1 MSYQVIARKWRPQT
15 FQEVTGQEHIT
26 RTLLN
31 ALSHERLHHAYL
43 FSGARGVGKTT
54 TARLLTKALNCHK
67 TDKPNLDPCRT
78 DDRTACA
85 SCMEISES
93 RSMDVL
99 EIDAASHTGIG
110 DVRETILENININ
123 PVRDRYKAFIID
135 EVHQLSKPAFN
146 ALLKTLEEPPENV
159 VFVLATTELHKVP
172 ETIRSRCQE
181 FDFRTIALQKIFDRL
196 KLIAKAESV
205 DIDDGSLREI
215 ARSGMGSMRDAQSN
229 FDQVISFSGDKISV
243 SDVSSALGIAS
254 AEMLRRVVDAI
265 SDRSPKLA
273 LDVVA
278 DLVSRGQDM
287 RNFCRDLLAVFRDLL
302 VFKVSDGDASLV
314 ESSMLTA
321 EEMKEYGDRF
331 VKADFL
337 RFFTSLAETE
347 TNLKEAMQPRYVL
360 ETGLVKLIELRRVV
374 PLEDLLDRL
383 GRLEKS
389 LAGVAE
395 SPRTDTITATAPEK
409 KTLVSEPAIP
419 EKVSPPVSEAKT
431 VAPEPDSELPP
442 STATEIAPGPVVD
455 LGFLENL
462 PVKLAP
468 IDAEA
473 LEHVD
478 DTWLDGAYERKLAA
492 GGDDLYPI
500 ANASAIIETLLTKA
514 SVASAPSK
522 SSNGSAAA
530 AAPALSHI
538 YTPPVFEEHE
548 TTSDTPPLSENATQE
563 DMLAFAANHPTT
575 RRVMRVFRAKI
586 VSADRD

>member
-1 MSYQVIARKWRPQT
+1 
-15 FQEVTGQEHIT
+15 
-26 RTLLN
+26 
-31 ALSHERLHHAYL
+31 
-43 FSGARGVGKTT
+43 
-54 TARLLTKALNCHK
+54 
-67 TDKPNLDPCRT
+67 
-78 DDRTACA
+78 
-85 SCMEISES
+85 
-93 RSMDVL
+93 
-99 EIDAASHTGIG
+99 
-110 DVRETILENININ
+110 
-123 PVRDRYKAFIID
+123 
-135 EVHQLSKPAFN
+135 
-146 ALLKTLEEPPENV
+146 
-159 VFVLATTELHKVP
+159 
-172 ETIRSRCQE
+172 
-181 FDFRTIALQKIFDRL
+181 
-196 KLIAKAESV
+196 
-205 DIDDGSLREI
+205 
-215 ARSGMGSMRDAQSN
+215 
-229 FDQVISFSGDKISV
+229 
-243 SDVSSALGIAS
+243 
-254 AEMLRRVVDAI
+254 
-265 SDRSPKLA
+265 
-273 LDVVA
+273 
-278 DLVSRGQDM
+278 
-287 RNFCRDLLAVFRDLL
+287 
-302 VFKVSDGDASLV
+302 
-314 ESSMLTA
+314 
-321 EEMKEYGDRF
+321 
-331 VKADFL
+331 
-337 RFFTSLAETE
+337 
-347 TNLKEAMQPRYVL
+347 MQPRYVL

-419 EKVSPPVSEAKT
+419 KKVSPPVTESKP

-492 GGDDLYPI
+492 GGDELYPI

-530 AAPALSHI
+530 TAPALSHV

-548 TTSDTPPLSENATQE
+548 TTSDTPPLPENVTQE

-586 VSADRD
+586 VSADRA